1 MKNLKTLVIVAA
13 WVVLAICVYVFLMGN
28 EVFSGQLKNDGLSW
42 SFLAKGIFCS
52 LPLYL
57 SVRLLEVLSEKSG
70 K

>member
-13 WVVLAICVYVFLMGN
+13 WVVLTICVYVFLMGN
-28 EVFSGQLKNDGLSW
+28 EVFSGQFKNDGLSW
-42 SFLAKGIFCS
+42 YFLAKGIFCS
-52 LPLYL
+52 LSLYL